1 MMDIAFPTEL
11 WQHFIL
17 KHNPRYSM
25 IKSLAETYASRKL
38 VSIIL
43 QFSLHIVFSTGRQCQ
58 DEDDMRKLVEDFYL
72 NFNRTYKIMR
82 KKNKNLIKVNKKS
95 NQFVKRDLD
104 SADLW

>member
-1 MMDIAFPTEL
+1 
-11 WQHFIL
+11 
-17 KHNPRYSM
+17 
-25 IKSLAETYASRKL
+25 
-38 VSIIL
+38 
-43 QFSLHIVFSTGRQCQ
+43 
-58 DEDDMRKLVEDFYL
+58 MRKLVEDFYL